1 MFPAHFWSSYTP
13 GLAQKEMRHLKAK
26 ADAPSLVDAQQN
38 AARTKL
44 SEVLHPPT
52 TTLMHNTP
60 Y

>member
-1 MFPAHFWSSYTP
+1 MFPAHFWSSYKP
-13 GLAQKEMRHLKAK
+13 GFAQKEMRHLKAEE
-26 ADAPSLVDAQQN
+26 DAPSLVDEQQN

-52 TTLMHNTP
+52 TTLILNTP